1 MYEITNTFLQSEL
14 DYRADRIKAGF
25 AGSRRRHGRLSRL
38 RRSNKPAETLR

>member
-38 RRSNKPAETLR
+38 RRSTKPAETLR